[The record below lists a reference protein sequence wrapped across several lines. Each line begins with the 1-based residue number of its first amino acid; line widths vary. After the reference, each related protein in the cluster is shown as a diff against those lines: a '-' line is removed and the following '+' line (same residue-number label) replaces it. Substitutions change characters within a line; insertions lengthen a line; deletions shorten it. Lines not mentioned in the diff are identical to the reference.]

1 MPRSPSPRG
10 VVTAILF
17 LTLASCQPP
26 PPAVTAPGIA
36 PAPPAAAGGGN
47 PPAPG
52 FDNAGSD
59 VRAVQIADRVMERLG
74 GRAAWDGTRFL
85 TWRFF
90 GGRRHVWD
98 KGTGDLRYEDG
109 ELTVLT
115 NIHDRT
121 GRAWHSG
128 VEVTDPDTLAQRLDT
143 AYRAWINDSY
153 WLVMP
158 YKLKDTG
165 VTLKYRG
172 EELTE
177 DGLSAYVLELTFAD
191 VGVTPQ
197 NRYRVWVDVHEG
209 LVRQWAF
216 YADAAD
222 EEPRFVLPWA
232 GWQPYGRIWLND
244 DFGQRRHTELAVYDD
259 LPGSVFIRPEPVALP
274 RGGTGD

>member
-10 VVTAILF
+10 AVTVLLF

-26 PPAVTAPGIA
+26 PPASTTPEAA
-36 PAPPAAAGGGN
+36 PAPPGAASVGN

-52 FDNAGSD
+52 FDAAGSD
-59 VRAVQIADRVMERLG
+59 VRAAEIADRVMERLG
-74 GRAAWDGTRFL
+74 GRAAWDGTRYL

-115 NIHDRT
+115 NIHDRG
-121 GRAWHSG
+121 GRAWQG
-128 VEVTDPDTLAQRLDT
+128 AVAVTDPDALVALLDK
-143 AYRAWINDSY
+143 AYHSWINDSY

-165 VTLKYRG
+165 GTLKYRG
-172 EELTE
+172 EEMTE
-177 DGLSAYVLELTFAD
+177 DGLPAHVLELTFTD

-197 NRYRVWVDVHEG
+197 NRYRVWIDVHEG

-222 EEPRFVLPWA
+222 EEPRFTLPWA

-244 DFGQRRHTELAVYDD
+244 DFGQRRHTELAVYDE
-259 LPGSVFIRPEPVALP
+259 LPGSVFTRPEPVVLP
-274 RGGTGD
+274 RGGSKD